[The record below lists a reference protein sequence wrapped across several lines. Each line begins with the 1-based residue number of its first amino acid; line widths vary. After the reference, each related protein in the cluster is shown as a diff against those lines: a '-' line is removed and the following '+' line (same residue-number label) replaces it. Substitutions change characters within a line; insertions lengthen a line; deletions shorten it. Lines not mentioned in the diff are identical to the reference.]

1 MTRTHDTGTDNT
13 GDSLKDPLEDL
24 LSYQLRR
31 AAFVTLSSLSEAFG
45 RLELTP
51 TEAIVIRFVHAN
63 PGCTQAEI
71 GRALGVKRT
80 NMVPIANGL
89 MTRGLIERT
98 AADGRSHSLYLT
110 KTGNELHRK
119 IAKASL
125 DHEQRFF
132 GDTPAATRQILMQT
146 FRSLRAKAEEP

>member
-1 MTRTHDTGTDNT
+1 MKPTDNT
-13 GDSLKDPLEDL
+13 STLKDPLENL

-31 AAFVTLSSLSEAFG
+31 AALVTLSALVESLA
-45 RLELTP
+45 ELGLSP

-89 MTRGLIERT
+89 MARGLIERT

-110 KTGNELHRK
+110 KAGSELHRK
-119 IAKASL
+119 IAKVTIE
-125 DHEQRFF
+125 HEERFF
-132 GDTPAATRQILMQT
+132 GDTPDDTRQILMQA
-146 FRSLRAKAEEP
+146 FRTLRAKSEQL

>member
-1 MTRTHDTGTDNT
+1 MKSSDEIDT
-13 GDSLKDPLEDL
+13 LEDPLEDL

-31 AAFVTLSSLSEAFG
+31 AAFVTLTDLTESFA
-45 RLELTP
+45 RLELTT

-63 PGCTQAEI
+63 PGCTQADI

-89 MTRGLIERT
+89 MTRDLIERT

-110 KTGNELHRK
+110 KAGSELHRK
-119 IAKASL
+119 IAKVSV

-132 GDTPAATRQILMQT
+132 GDTPAATRQLLMQT
-146 FRSLRAKAEEP
+146 FRALRAKAEEP

>member
-1 MTRTHDTGTDNT
+1 MKPADPA
-13 GDSLKDPLEDL
+13 SALKDPLENL

-31 AAFVTLSSLSEAFG
+31 AAFVTLSALVESFAGMEV
-45 RLELTP
+45 TM
-51 TEAIVIRFVHAN
+51 TEAIVIRFVQAN

-89 MTRGLIERT
+89 ITRGLIERT

-110 KTGNELHRK
+110 KAGGELHRK

-125 DHEQRFF
+125 EHEERFF
-132 GDTPAATRQILMQT
+132 GDTPEDTRRILMEA
-146 FRSLRAKAEEP
+146 FRSLRAKSE

>member
-1 MTRTHDTGTDNT
+1 MKPEDNS
-13 GDSLKDPLEDL
+13 GELKDPLENL

-31 AAFVTLSSLSEAFG
+31 AALVTLSALVDSFAA
-45 RLELTP
+45 LELTP

-80 NMVPIANGL
+80 NMVPIATGL

-110 KTGNELHRK
+110 RAGGDLQRK
-119 IAKASL
+119 IAKATIE
-125 DHEQRFF
+125 HEARFF
-132 GDTPAATRQILMQT
+132 GDTPDETRQILMQA
-146 FRSLRAKAEEP
+146 FRTVRARSESL